1 MAAGEN
7 KNNKRYWYKIS
18 VDAVRS
24 WTSVLM
30 LLTIFGG
37 GFVGYRLLSYHL
49 LEREVML
56 ALEEADALAKRLQ
69 QDRGITGYREKF
81 STAKSELS
89 NARVH
94 YENGELPHAL
104 GKAERSRSLLSSI
117 VDSLRN
123 RSPSG
128 EAQFITT
135 KGRVEVRRGERGEWR
150 PARGRMVVH
159 GGDYIKT
166 SSNGS
171 AEVMMIDGTLFTVRP
186 GTVVLINRARSSG
199 QGRSARSIALE
210 SGWVNLSTANAT
222 SRVTTPKAEA
232 EVRQRSEAV
241 VSYDAKKGEGR
252 IAAFRGAVRV
262 ASKED
267 DSVREVGELQQ
278 VIQAGGAISAPKRLP
293 DPPELISPD
302 DNLEFYLEGSRQLAL
317 AWRPVNGAERYAL
330 QVSGNRLFVDNVI
343 DTEQRRKTR
352 ATLGLRGEGTF
363 VWRVAAFDSESE
375 RGPWSPV
382 HRFRVLASRQTSPSR
397 SGSGASQVD
406 PEEG

>member
-1 MAAGEN
+1 MATGA
-7 KNNKRYWYKIS
+7 NNNSKRYWYKIS
-18 VDAVRS
+18 VDSVRA

-37 GFVGYRLLSYHL
+37 GFIGYRLLSHHL

-69 QDRGITGYREKF
+69 QERGITGYRDKF
-81 STAKSELS
+81 TTAKSELTK
-89 NARVH
+89 ARAH
-94 YENGELPHAL
+94 YEHGELSDAL
-104 GKAERSRSLLSSI
+104 SKAERSRSLLSSI
-117 VDSLRN
+117 VDSMRN

-135 KGRVEVRRGERGEWR
+135 KGGVEVRRGERGEWE

-166 SSNGS
+166 SGNGS
-171 AEVMMIDGTLFTVRP
+171 AEVMMVDGTLFTVRP
-186 GTVVLINRARSSG
+186 GTVVLVNRARPSG
-199 QGRSARSIALE
+199 QGQSRRSIALE
-210 SGWVNLSTANAT
+210 SGWVNLSTADAT
-222 SRVTTPKAEA
+222 SQVTTPRAEA

-241 VSYDAKKGEGR
+241 VSYDAKKGEGKF
-252 IAAFRGAVRV
+252 AAFRGAVRV

-278 VIQAGGAISAPKRLP
+278 VVQAGGALSDAKSLP
-293 DPPELISPD
+293 DPPEVISPG

-317 AWRPVNGAERYAL
+317 EWRPVKGAKRYAL

-343 DTEQRRKTR
+343 DTEQRLKTR
-352 ATLGLRGEGTF
+352 ATLGLRGEGAF

-382 HRFRVLASRQTSPSR
+382 HRFRVLTSKQTSPSR
-397 SGSGASQVD
+397 NGSRISEVGS
-406 PEEG
+406 EEG

>member
-1 MAAGEN
+1 MVAGAHN
-7 KNNKRYWYKIS
+7 NNKRYWYKVS
-18 VDAVRS
+18 VDAVRA

-37 GFVGYRLLSYHL
+37 GFVGYRLLAHHL

-56 ALEEADALAKRLQ
+56 ALEEADALVKRLQ
-69 QDRGITGYREKF
+69 QERGITGYREKF
-81 STAKSELS
+81 ATAKSELTK
-89 NARVH
+89 AREH
-94 YENGELPHAL
+94 YRNGELPDAL
-104 GKAERSRSLLSSI
+104 GKAERSRSVLSSI
-117 VDSLRN
+117 IDSMRN

-135 KGRVEVRRGERGEWR
+135 KGGVEVRRGERGEWR
-150 PARGRMVVH
+150 PARGRMVVY

-171 AEVMMIDGTLFTVRP
+171 AEIMMVDGTLFTVRP
-186 GTVVLINRARSSG
+186 STVVLVNRARPSG
-199 QGRSARSIALE
+199 QGQLRRSIALE

-232 EVRQRSEAV
+232 EVRQRSEAM
-241 VSYDAKKGEGR
+241 VSYDARKGEGKF
-252 IAAFRGAVRV
+252 AAFRGALRV

-278 VIQAGGAISAPKRLP
+278 VVQAGGAISKPKPVPGPP
-293 DPPELISPD
+293 DPINPK
-302 DNLEFYLEGSRQLAL
+302 DNSEFYLEGSRQLAL
-317 AWRPVNGAERYAL
+317 VWRPVKGAERYAL
-330 QVSGNRLFVDNVI
+330 QVSGNRLFVDNII
-343 DTEQRRKTR
+343 DTERRRKTG

-363 VWRVAAFDSESE
+363 VWRVAAFDGESE

-382 HRFRVLASRQTSPSR
+382 QRFRVLASKQTSRSQGGSR
-397 SGSGASQVD
+397 ISGVGS
-406 PEEG
+406 EEG